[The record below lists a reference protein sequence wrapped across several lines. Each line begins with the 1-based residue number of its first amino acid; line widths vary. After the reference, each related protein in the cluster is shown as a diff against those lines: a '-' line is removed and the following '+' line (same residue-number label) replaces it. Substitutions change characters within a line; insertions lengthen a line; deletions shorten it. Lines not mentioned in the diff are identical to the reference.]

1 MELSARSAMRV
12 TLLLLVPCLSIRL
25 SSPFNDRSQQRS
37 QVVGVIQEEGKSSAG
52 LPGAVAHS
60 GNESFVT
67 RVPKLRELDYLQG
80 QTSEDYLVEVSYL
93 NHRIVFPEVFRE
105 EANRPYERFR
115 ESFEHLQTKL
125 PAHGDVAAKRKE
137 HPIIFVHIHKYGG
150 TSVCLLAKLNGEQVP
165 SGSCNCNFCTDSC
178 KYSQGP
184 RMQPHDYG
192 SKMLPHTSVS
202 YAQIERDV
210 LPQDLDEF
218 LSMEVRTGVMLRDP
232 MEGVLANIV
241 AHKIGL
247 ADLEI
252 ALKTGDFRR
261 AYAHERGCLKQAHN
275 PDVASHLI
283 QSFATR
289 SLSGFFDVKSTTD
302 EHLES
307 AKRNLDKFNVV
318 QILEDLNIPKF
329 AEQFGWNSEIQLTK
343 KNSVG
348 ANAKNGLREKLK
360 KYGLWDRLREVNEHD
375 IKLYE
380 YAREKFK

>member
-1 MELSARSAMRV
+1 
-12 TLLLLVPCLSIRL
+12 
-25 SSPFNDRSQQRS
+25 
-37 QVVGVIQEEGKSSAG
+37 
-52 LPGAVAHS
+52 
-60 GNESFVT
+60 
-67 RVPKLRELDYLQG
+67 
-80 QTSEDYLVEVSYL
+80 
-93 NHRIVFPEVFRE
+93 
-105 EANRPYERFR
+105 
-115 ESFEHLQTKL
+115 
-125 PAHGDVAAKRKE
+125 
-137 HPIIFVHIHKYGG
+137 
-150 TSVCLLAKLNGEQVP
+150 
-165 SGSCNCNFCTDSC
+165 
-178 KYSQGP
+178 
-184 RMQPHDYG
+184 
-192 SKMLPHTSVS
+192 MLPHTSVS

-380 YAREKFK
+380 YAREKFR